1 MKKIIIS
8 LIGILLYIVSANA
21 QTKTAYCD
29 LYVRGGGQNLRTSI
43 MYNHKP
49 IHIGRANTAEML
61 NKLSELGW
69 EIQNDIS
76 GSIIN
81 VKRAPALCTRHK
93 FHLILKK
100 TYAENENPFH
110 GLDQMKYN
118 KPIKDVKKK
127 DTKNKKNKK
136 QK

>member
-1 MKKIIIS
+1 MKKIILLFVALVSIS
-8 LIGILLYIVSANA
+8 TISSA

-29 LYVRGGGQNLRTSI
+29 LYVRGGGQHLRTTV
-43 MYNHKP
+43 MYNQKP
-49 IHIGRANTAEML
+49 IYVGRANTAEML

-100 TYAENENPFH
+100 TYSENENPFQ
-110 GLDQMKYN
+110 GLNQLKNN
-118 KPIKDVKKK
+118 KPVKDVKKK